1 MNCSTWFMVSF
12 FSPGLPPPF
21 GPVWR
26 FGLLLLSSRFFKVQT
41 LSFLSSGQR
50 DKMVN
55 MLTYLFLKNRS
66 TSRIICD
73 TCALRRK
80 PLQCERKDFCRLRQ
94 KKEKKRKYNQYVH
107 VKMRT
112 FGKAHLFWCID
123 ENMRQERVFGGPSGG
138 RTDKAYYG
146 DKYGFGKTWPCSHES
161 HTYLLLAPHYPTT
174 VASVPSW
181 KDSNCFAHATT
192 LFIINFL
199 C

>member
-94 KKEKKRKYNQYVH
+94 KKKKK
-107 VKMRT
+107 
-112 FGKAHLFWCID
+112 
-123 ENMRQERVFGGPSGG
+123 ENTTNMCTWKCELSAKHTYFDVLTKTCAKNASSVDLQADG
-138 RTDKAYYG
+138 RTKLTMEINMDSGRHDLALTNHIPIY
-146 DKYGFGKTWPCSHES
+146 FW
-161 HTYLLLAPHYPTT
+161 LLIIPRPSRRFHPEKIQTASRTQPHF
-174 VASVPSW
+174 S
-181 KDSNCFAHATT
+181 
-192 LFIINFL
+192 
-199 C
+199 